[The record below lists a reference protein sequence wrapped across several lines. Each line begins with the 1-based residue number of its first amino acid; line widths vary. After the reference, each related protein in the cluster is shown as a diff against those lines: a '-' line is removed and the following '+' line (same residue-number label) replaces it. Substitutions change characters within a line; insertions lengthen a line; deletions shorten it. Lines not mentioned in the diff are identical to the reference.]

1 MFGDMGSMMK
11 MAKEMQGKMQEL
23 QASLQSLRVTGEA
36 GAGMVRVTMNGKHEV
51 MAVEITDEAVADR
64 EMLQGLV
71 HAATNDAVRRVADE
85 IKTRM
90 HEVTGGLPIPGLTG
104 IL

>member
-1 MFGDMGSMMK
+1 MFGDIGAMMK

-23 QASLQSLRVTGEA
+23 QTSLQTLRVTGES

-51 MAVEITDEAVADR
+51 MSVVIAEEAMSDR

-71 HAATNDAVRRVADE
+71 HAATNDAVRRVAEE

-90 HEVTGGLPIPGLTG
+90 NEMTGGLPLPGMPG
-104 IL
+104 MF

>member
-1 MFGDMGSMMK
+1 MFGDIGAMMK

-23 QASLQSLRVTGEA
+23 QTSLQALRVTGES

-51 MAVEITDEAVADR
+51 IAVEIAEEAMGDR

-71 HAATNDAVRRVADE
+71 HAATNDAVRRVAEE
-85 IKTRM
+85 IKARM
-90 HEVTGGLPIPGLTG
+90 NEITGGLPLPGLPG
-104 IL
+104 ML